1 MAELQT
7 SLFRLVSV
15 AIVANNKE
23 RGSNEIECWY
33 QENSPLTGGEL
44 KSDLEDITF
53 GGSTYPMPEF
63 EVYEHTVYMANT
75 IKAKWKGSDANRVTA
90 PDVRRGDSVN
100 LYQYSDVDEFFWDLR
115 SDGTKTAKK
124 LETVINAYSANT
136 DESETELNEENSYS
150 TQVSTHDGHLT
161 IKTTKVN
168 GEPFAHIVQ
177 IDTKNGN
184 MVYADDAG
192 LYIQADSAANRI
204 EMDNGGGSYW
214 DMNKAI
220 TTLKCEDFIVNAS
233 KSTTIN
239 TKDTTINSSTT
250 IKMVTADTNIESSST
265 IVMNTTNTTINSSSA
280 TDIKTSN
287 FNVKASKIEQ
297 KAGTYVVKSS
307 TIKLSGGIMTHNGM
321 NVGNTHTHIGN
332 QGKPTSTPM

>member
-44 KSDLEDITF
+44 KSDLADITF
-53 GGSTYPMPEF
+53 GGSTYPSPDE
-63 EVYEHTVYMANT
+63 EIYEHTVYMANT

-100 LYQYSDVDEFFWDLR
+100 LYQYNDVDEFFWDLR

-124 LETVINAYSANT
+124 LETVVNAYSAST
-136 DESETELNEENSYS
+136 DEKETELNEENSYT
-150 TQVSTHDGHLT
+150 TQVSTHDGHVT
-161 IKTTKVN
+161 VKTTKAN
-168 GEPFAHIVQ
+168 GEPFAHILQ

-192 LYIQADSAANRI
+192 LYIQADSATNRV
-204 EMDNGGGSYW
+204 EMDNGAGSHW
-214 DMNKAI
+214 DMNKGI
-220 TTLKCEDFIVNAS
+220 TTLTCEDFIVNAS
-233 KSTTIN
+233 KSVKVTTKTYTAN
-239 TKDTTINSSTT
+239 ATTYNVS
-250 IKMVTADTNIESSST
+250 ASSSVGISGGGST
-265 IVMNTTNTTINSSSA
+265 FNASGGSIGLN
-280 TDIKTSN
+280 TSN
-287 FNVKASKIEQ
+287 YTVGASNIN
-297 KAGTYVVKSS
+297 
-307 TIKLSGGIMTHNGM
+307 LNGNLKNDGV
-321 NVGNTHTHIGN
+321 NVGATHTHKYEVTKMTDGP
-332 QGKPTSTPM
+332 Q